1 MTDKE
6 PMKTGDAPALL
17 RTHLDI
23 VRTVLANERTVLA
36 YIRTALS
43 FLAAGALLIK
53 FTDSQALVLTGWLL
67 LPIGVA
73 VLLLGGRRYWTT
85 RRNLGG
91 YYENP
96 PKDLPQ

>member
-1 MTDKE
+1 MPDKE

-36 YIRTALS
+36 YVRTALS

-53 FTDSQALVLTGWLL
+53 FTESPALVVSGWLL
-67 LPIGVA
+67 LPVGVA
-73 VLLLGGRRYWTT
+73 VLILGGRRYWTT
-85 RRNLGG
+85 RRDLWG
-91 YYENP
+91 YYSEA
-96 PKDLPQ
+96 PKDPE